1 MKKLALTIGSLGL
14 SLGIL
19 AAPAAAENI
28 GLNADIHV
36 YKNIAELAQEKNGGR
51 NVTLFTTEQ
60 AASSFGG
67 FNPRSSL
74 PSTLQP
80 AFNSK

>member
-1 MKKLALTIGSLGL
+1 MRKLALAIV

-19 AAPAAAENI
+19 AAPATAEII
-28 GLNADIHV
+28 GLNADIHA
-36 YKNIAELAQEKNGGR
+36 YKTIAELAQEKNGGR
-51 NVTLFTTEQ
+51 NVTLVTTDQ

-74 PSTLQP
+74 PSTLEP
-80 AFNSK
+80 AVDSK